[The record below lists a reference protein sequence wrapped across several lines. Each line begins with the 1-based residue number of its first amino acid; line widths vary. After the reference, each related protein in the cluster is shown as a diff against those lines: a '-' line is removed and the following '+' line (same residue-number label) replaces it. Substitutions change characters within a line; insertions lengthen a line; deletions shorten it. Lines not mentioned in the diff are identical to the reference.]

1 MQALPM
7 DQQNA
12 TRERISIDELDEHLK
27 REEIF
32 WQKKAKTRWL
42 EEGDANTHYFHIT
55 TIVHRRHNK
64 IKCIQNA

>member
-7 DQQNA
+7 DQLNA

-42 EEGDANTHYFHIT
+42 EEGVRTPIIFIY
-55 TIVHRRHNK
+55 
-64 IKCIQNA
+64 QQ

>member
-32 WQKKAKTRWL
+32 
-42 EEGDANTHYFHIT
+42 
-55 TIVHRRHNK
+55 
-64 IKCIQNA
+64 